1 MNFWEL
7 NMPQALCV
15 DFADLSPFHLNS
27 NDLNYLEAI
36 I

>member
-7 NMPQALCV
+7 NTPQALCV
-15 DFADLSPFHLNS
+15 DFADLSQLIWIS

>member
-7 NMPQALCV
+7 NMSQALCLG
-15 DFADLSPFHLNS
+15 FADLTPFHLNS
-27 NDLNYLEAI
+27 NDLSYLEAI